1 MNSLK
6 NQNKHSFTTMNL
18 LLQSERNKIKCVLF
32 CLSKTT
38 IGPFWGV
45 ESPFENC
52 LYVKIRCVT
61 LLIECETVIVLPHNL
76 LTNAI
81 LLYLYYFTDCLL
93 ILRKLLLHIIIIVHI
108 IGGEPNNCNLML
120 PMIKRVLP
128 SPKEIGYHLFHTQY
142 CDKKPQTNY

>member
-1 MNSLK
+1 MNHLK
-6 NQNKHSFTTMNL
+6 NQNKHSFTAVNL
-18 LLQSERNKIKCVLF
+18 HFQSERNEIKSVLF
-32 CLSKTT
+32 YLSKTT

-45 ESPFENC
+45 EGPFENC

-93 ILRKLLLHIIIIVHI
+93 IFRKLLLCIIILLEASQIIVI
-108 IGGEPNNCNLML
+108 
-120 PMIKRVLP
+120 
-128 SPKEIGYHLFHTQY
+128 
-142 CDKKPQTNY
+142 